1 MTAPGM
7 QAWRYAEQWAEAKP
21 SSEVL
26 AFGDER
32 VTWHDLRGRVDR
44 TAKAL
49 LEAGVEPGDRV
60 AMLAMARCE
69 FLTTF
74 LAAGKIGAVW
84 LGLSPKSALAELR
97 YILDDA
103 RPRVLVALRDY
114 LGADLSGTVAT
125 LMAEFPCLERVLVL
139 GEPFAGTERF
149 GEIVAAERGELDEL
163 LARRAAEVAD
173 DDLAL
178 LLYTSGS
185 TGKPKGVLH
194 THRSMHENAK
204 VEVEKFL
211 LDQASRIL
219 LHFPINHVAAVVEIG
234 LAGIMAGSFLLLADR
249 FDPAESLRAVERERL
264 TFLGQIPAMFLL
276 QFSDPQFAK
285 TDLSSIRQFVWA
297 GAAAPKPMV
306 DILAGICARTGAI
319 MLTGYGSTETGGFV
333 TYTDPTDSE
342 DVLLTTA
349 GRIAEPFE
357 LAIVD
362 ERRRELPDGSI
373 GEIAVRGPF
382 LMKGYLGNPEAT
394 GAVIDGDG
402 WFYTSD
408 LALRDADGCIHIAGR
423 TSEMY
428 KSGGEN
434 VYPREIEDAI
444 AMHEGVLL
452 SAVIGVPDD
461 VYQEVGWAFVMAKPD
476 AVVGEDEL
484 RELCRS
490 RMANFKVP
498 KRFFI
503 RTALALLPNGKVD
516 KTALREEVA
525 ATRRAE

>member
-1 MTAPGM
+1 
-7 QAWRYAEQWAEAKP
+7 
-21 SSEVL
+21 
-26 AFGDER
+26 
-32 VTWHDLRGRVDR
+32 
-44 TAKAL
+44 
-49 LEAGVEPGDRV
+49 
-60 AMLAMARCE
+60 
-69 FLTTF
+69 
-74 LAAGKIGAVW
+74 
-84 LGLSPKSALAELR
+84 
-97 YILDDA
+97 
-103 RPRVLVALRDY
+103 
-114 LGADLSGTVAT
+114 
-125 LMAEFPCLERVLVL
+125 
-139 GEPFAGTERF
+139 
-149 GEIVAAERGELDEL
+149 
-163 LARRAAEVAD
+163 
-173 DDLAL
+173 
-178 LLYTSGS
+178 
-185 TGKPKGVLH
+185 
-194 THRSMHENAK
+194 
-204 VEVEKFL
+204 
-211 LDQASRIL
+211 
-219 LHFPINHVAAVVEIG
+219 
-234 LAGIMAGSFLLLADR
+234 
-249 FDPAESLRAVERERL
+249 
-264 TFLGQIPAMFLL
+264 
-276 QFSDPQFAK
+276 
-285 TDLSSIRQFVWA
+285 
-297 GAAAPKPMV
+297 
-306 DILAGICARTGAI
+306 

-444 AMHEGVLL
+444 AMHESVLL